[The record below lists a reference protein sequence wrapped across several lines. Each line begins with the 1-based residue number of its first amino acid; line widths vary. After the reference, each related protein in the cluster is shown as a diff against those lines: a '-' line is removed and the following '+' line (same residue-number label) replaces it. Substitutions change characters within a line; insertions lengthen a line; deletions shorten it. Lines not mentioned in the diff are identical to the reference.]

1 MLAYVCF
8 IHFITFANMKLANIA
23 KLATAGV
30 GLSTLAFGNSV
41 FAAFGAAGSGTAN
54 FGVASTDL
62 AGTTDNLNS
71 SIGNLFN
78 NLALF
83 VGLIAVAYGVYGGY
97 LYLTASGEEEQTK
110 KAKTIF
116 KQVAIGILI
125 IFLAYSIVTTLMS
138 TLLGQTGGNANAQ
151 LLKG

>member
-30 GLSTLAFGNSV
+30 GLSTLAMNS
-41 FAAFGAAGSGTAN
+41 AAFATASGGLN
-54 FGVASTDL
+54 FGTVNTQI
-62 AGTTDNLNS
+62 AGTTASAND
-71 SIGNLFN
+71 SITGIFN

-83 VGLIAVAYGVYGGY
+83 IGLIAVVYGVYGGY

-125 IFLAYSIVTTLMS
+125 IFLAYSIVTTLLS
-138 TLLGQTGGNANAQ
+138 TLFGSTGTTGTTNGLSQ
-151 LLKG
+151 G